1 MTVVNVTA
9 ALTALGG
16 SEPVTSGRITV
27 EYLRGKDGEPATRA
41 VGAAVTLPAP
51 IVIAIVDGSPT
62 EPVDVPPTDG
72 TCYARIWVECRVPRD
87 AGFLELPAVAIPAM
101 GPVDITALVAV
112 DPASFEPVTTVV
124 TAWQLAVD
132 QVAVMQADV
141 TAKSVQAVEA
151 AADAGTFAEATDFDA
166 NRAGQSAFAAGQS
179 AASALGHKN
188 DAKTSADTAAAS
200 ATSAAGSVVAASTE
214 RQGAADERLGARQER
229 LDAQTARTG
238 AESAQA
244 GAQTARTGAETA
256 RTGSEAAKTGAE
268 VARDAAQAATFA
280 GTTPAA
286 GTSLDT
292 LTTPGMYRITYGA
305 TVAQGAPFENF
316 YGSLRVEIRAGG
328 AVTQVARKHNALS
341 ADSGQFWQRT
351 QTGAGWGAWFT
362 YSSSRVGSAGE
373 VFLRTGL
380 TTEAQ
385 LATVGESLG
394 TSDLNTIVKTGTY
407 VQATGSNATLAR
419 NYPKATVGGV
429 LEVVSLFAGS
439 TVQRL
444 YIAYG
449 SGPNV
454 QVGHYERRQ
463 NGGAWDPW
471 AFYARRR
478 WDQTAGRA
486 AYEYNPEADAEQ
498 LIYGDTGWRNITTSV
513 VNGWNANNLSIR
525 RVGHRATLVA
535 EGLTGAAATA
545 QLAIALP
552 SGFSGSGLPIS
563 PRGLFHSATY
573 PSAVYRAFIGGVL
586 ELQFP
591 GWTTAM
597 PTVFGEMS
605 WYTSDAWPTSLPG
618 SASGTIPSA

>member
-27 EYLRGKDGEPATRA
+27 EYLRGANGEPATRA

-51 IVIAIVDGSPT
+51 IVIAIVDGSPA

-87 AGFLELPAVAIPAM
+87 AGFLELPAVAIPAT

-132 QVAVMQADV
+132 QVADIRDVVTSKTAQAI
-141 TAKSVQAVEA
+141 EA
-151 AADAGTFAEATDFDA
+151 AADAGTFAGATEFDA

-188 DAKTSADTAAAS
+188 DAKTSADAAAGS

-238 AESAQA
+238 AETAQS
-244 GAQTARTGAETA
+244 GAQTA
-256 RTGSEAAKTGAE
+256 RTGSEAAKTAAE
-268 VARDAAQAATFA
+268 LARDAAQAATFA

-292 LTTPGMYRITYGA
+292 LTNPGMYRITYGA

-316 YGSLRVEIRAGG
+316 YGSLEVQIRAGG

-394 TSDLNTIVKTGTY
+394 TSDLNTIVRTGTY

-463 NGGAWDPW
+463 NGGTWDAWV
-471 AFYARRR
+471 FYARRR

-498 LIYGDTGWRNITTSV
+498 LIFGDTGRRDITALFGSAVTGGSIILARYGRWV
-513 VNGWNANNLSIR
+513 TLIFNNVTAPANVTAPGVLPPGFRI
-525 RVGHRATLVA
+525 T
-535 EGLTGAAATA
+535 AAAVYPLGYA
-545 QLAIALP
+545 NAAITVW
-552 SGFSGSGLPIS
+552 SDGNVNIPIS
-563 PRGLFHSATY
+563 SNRYGSITY
-573 PSAVYRAFIGGVL
+573 M
-586 ELQFP
+586 
-591 GWTTAM
+591 T
-597 PTVFGEMS
+597 
-605 WYTSDAWPTSLPG
+605 DNAWPASLPG
-618 SASGTIPSA
+618 TADGSIPST

>member
-41 VGAAVTLPAP
+41 VGAAVTLPSP

-87 AGFLELPAVAIPAM
+87 AGFLELPAVAIPAT

-124 TAWQLAVD
+124 SAWQLAVG
-132 QVAVMQADV
+132 QVATMQTDV
-141 TAKSVQAVEA
+141 TAKTAQAVEA
-151 AADAGTFAEATDFDA
+151 AADAGTFAGATEFDA
-166 NRAGQSAFAAGQS
+166 SRAGQSAFAAGQS

-188 DAKTSADTAAAS
+188 DAKTSADAAAGS

-238 AESAQA
+238 AETAQT
-244 GAQTARTGAETA
+244 GAQTA
-256 RTGSEAAKTGAE
+256 RTGSEAAKTAAE
-268 VARDAAQAATFA
+268 LARDAAQAATFA
-280 GTTPAA
+280 GNTPAA

-328 AVTQVARKHNALS
+328 AVTQVARKQNALS
-341 ADSGQFWQRT
+341 ADSGQFWHRT

-394 TSDLNTIVKTGTY
+394 TADLNSIVKTGSY
-407 VQATGSNATLAR
+407 VQTTSSNATLAR
-419 NYPKATVGGV
+419 NYPSGLSAFWA
-429 LEVVSLFAGS
+429 LEVIQVQSNLILQRATALNGIGANAGRGYWTRRLNGTTWDARAFVS
-439 TVQRL
+439 
-444 YIAYG
+444 
-449 SGPNV
+449 N
-454 QVGHYERRQ
+454 RRI
-463 NGGAWDPW
+463 DE
-471 AFYARRR
+471 
-478 WDQTAGRA
+478 TAGRVF
-486 AYEYNPEADAEQ
+486 YDWDYVNNREQ
-498 LIYGDTGWRNITTSV
+498 IMYGDTGWRGVTNLLL
-513 VNGWNANNLSIR
+513 NGWGTTALLLR
-525 RVGHRATLVA
+525 RVGYRVTMNV
-535 EGLTGAAATA
+535 EGFAAANSTSDIV
-545 QLAIALP
+545 LTLP
-552 SGFSGSGLPIS
+552 AGFTGSGMNSS
-563 PRGLFHSATY
+563 PRGLLHSAATPATTY
-573 PSAVYRAFIGGVL
+573 RTFLDANVNLRVMGA
-586 ELQFP
+586 
-591 GWTTAM
+591 TTGLPAL
-597 PTVFGEMS
+597 FGELS
-605 WYTSDAWPTSLPG
+605 WYTGDPWPTILPG
-618 SASGTIPSA
+618 AAVGAIPSA

>member
-1 MTVVNVTA
+1 MTVIDVTA
-9 ALTALGG
+9 AVTAIGGRAAVQDGSVLIEYLYGEDGIPSTRTDGSTAL
-16 SEPVTSGRITV
+16 
-27 EYLRGKDGEPATRA
+27 
-41 VGAAVTLPAP
+41 LPHPIRVP
-51 IVIAIVDGSPT
+51 IVGGVPAF
-62 EPVDVPPTDG
+62 PVDVPPTDG
-72 TCYARIWVECRVPRD
+72 TCYARITVAAVKPY
-87 AGFLELPAVAIPAM
+87 APNPLVLPAVAIPAA
-101 GPVDITALVAV
+101 GPVAISALVAV
-112 DPASFEPVTTVV
+112 DRSSYEPTTDVV
-124 TAWQLAVD
+124 TAWELAVD
-132 QVAVMQADV
+132 QVATMQSDV
-141 TAKSVQAVEA
+141 TAKAAQAVQA
-151 AADAGTFAEATDFDA
+151 AADAGTFAGATEFDA
-166 NRAGQSAFAAGQS
+166 NRAGQSAFQAGQS
-179 AASALGHKN
+179 AATALGHKN
-188 DAKTSADTAAAS
+188 DAKTSADAAAGS

-238 AESAQA
+238 AETAQS
-244 GAQTARTGAETA
+244 GAQTA
-256 RTGSEAAKTGAE
+256 RTGSEAAKTAAE
-268 VARDAAQAATFA
+268 LARDAAQAATFA

-292 LTTPGMYRITYGA
+292 LTNPGMYRITYGA

-316 YGSLRVEIRAGG
+316 YGSLEVQIRAGG

-385 LATVGESLG
+385 IATVGESLG

-407 VQATGSNATLAR
+407 VQATGANATLAR
-419 NYPKATVGGV
+419 NYPKANVGGV

-463 NGGAWDPW
+463 NGGTWDAWV
-471 AFYARRR
+471 FYARRR
-478 WDQTAGRA
+478 WDQTAGRS
-486 AYEYNPEADAEQ
+486 AYDYNPEADQEQ
-498 LIYGDTGWRNITTSV
+498 LVYSDTGWRNITAAAA
-513 VNGWNANNLSIR
+513 NGWTASNLLIR
-525 RVGHRATLVA
+525 RVGARVTMVVEALNGSAGTSDI
-535 EGLTGAAATA
+535 
-545 QLAIALP
+545 AIALP
-552 SGFSGSGLPIS
+552 SGFSGAGMPIS
-563 PRGLFHSATY
+563 PRAILHTASY
-573 PSAVYRAFIGGVL
+573 PAAVYRFFLGGVL
-586 ELQFP
+586 EFRAP

-597 PTVFGEMS
+597 PTVYGEAS
-605 WYTSDAWPTSLPG
+605 WYTSDAWPTTLPG
-618 SASGTIPSA
+618 SAVGTIPNG